1 MNEFLVAAG
10 AAVLLVALLFI
21 WPIWRAKRL
30 AGLASMPEQAGDQ
43 RSSENLALYREHTT
57 ELDNERRLGRIDQAQ
72 YDRLVAE
79 LQRNFLAD
87 QKGEKQRPLH
97 RRGGAVLL
105 LALLV
110 LVLAS
115 GWMYLNQGSSGD
127 VLFAQMQQQLERDN
141 MELMRAG
148 QMPEAKATRELVS
161 AIEAR
166 LKNQPDNAQYWYLLG
181 RYGSQI
187 GDFDAAERGFREVY
201 QRAPADPGNA
211 SALAQAIFLGN
222 GNQINDEIKFLIER
236 ALEVDAKDT
245 TALGLAGISAF
256 EQQQFAD
263 AARLWGT
270 AVNLTPEGAPGR
282 EALMAGVVRAREEAR
297 QRGQS
302 VAGAATNTADSRST
316 SEASWTIPVTVS
328 LAPDLQ
334 LPQGATLFL
343 YAREYQGSPMPLV
356 VTRLAAT
363 QFPATIVLDETMA
376 MTSADRLFAKG
387 QVEIVARISKS
398 GQVSAT
404 AGDLQ
409 GLRGP
414 LPIDDLPNPIEIVI
428 DTQL

>member
-1 MNEFLVAAG
+1 MSEFLLAAG
-10 AAVLLVALLFI
+10 AALFLVALIFI
-21 WPIWRAKRL
+21 WPVWRAKRL
-30 AGLASMPEQAGDQ
+30 SGLVFAPQSGNDQ
-43 RSSENLALYREHTT
+43 RSSENLALYREHTA
-57 ELDNERRLGRIDQAQ
+57 ELDNELRLGRIDQAQ
-72 YDRLVAE
+72 YDRLATE

-87 QKGEKQRPLH
+87 QKGEGERPLH
-97 RRGGAVLL
+97 QRGGAIL
-105 LALLV
+105 LAALAL

-141 MELMRAG
+141 MALMRAG
-148 QMPEAKATRELVS
+148 EVPGAEPTRELVA

-222 GNQINDEIKFLIER
+222 GNQINGEITFLVER
-236 ALEVDAKDT
+236 ALELDGEDT

-256 EQQQFAD
+256 EQQQFAE
-263 AARLWGT
+263 AAKLWGT

-282 EALMAGVVRAREEAR
+282 QALMAGVVRAREEAQ

-302 VAGAATNTADSRST
+302 TDSDATQTSETST
-316 SEASWTIPVTVS
+316 SGEASWTIPVAIT

-334 LPQGATLFL
+334 VPEGSTLFL

-356 VTRLAAT
+356 VTRLPAA

-387 QVEIVARISKS
+387 QVEIVARVSAS
-398 GQVSAT
+398 GQVTPA

-414 LPIDDLPNPIEIVI
+414 LAIDDLPNPVEVVI